1 MVKSVSKVVQEL
13 IDQDPPLQDAMRR
26 GYANYS
32 SVARMLSPKVSEVLG
47 RKVKLAGITTSVR
60 RARLGAQ
67 DGIFGV
73 NRVVAGSILNVR
85 TDVAKLSVQK
95 SERTLKA
102 LQGLLEKFWNDFLQ
116 ILVGST
122 SITIILDQRMVGSI
136 SPRFDQSE
144 VLDRKENLA
153 ALMIQSPGEIIDTPG
168 CISAF
173 YSALSRI
180 GVNIEETVSCFT
192 DTIVVIST
200 GDVAKALSCLTDL
213 ISTARST
220 PAREHRQPPRRK
232 KRDVRAAREEA
243 A

>member
-1 MVKSVSKVVQEL
+1 MVKPISRVVQDL

-32 SVARMLSPKVSEVLG
+32 SVARMLRPKVSEVLG
-47 RKVKLAGITTSVR
+47 RKVKLAGVTTSVR
-60 RARLGAQ
+60 RARLSAPGSA
-67 DGIFGV
+67 FGV
-73 NRVVAGSILNVR
+73 NRVVAGSIISVR
-85 TDVAKLSVQK
+85 TDVAKISVHK

-102 LQGLLEKFWNDFLQ
+102 LQALLERFWSEFLQ

-122 SITIILDQRMVGSI
+122 SITIILDQRMVGEI
-136 SPRFDQSE
+136 SKKFDPTE

-153 ALMIQSPGEIIDTPG
+153 ALMVQSPCEIIDTPG

-200 GDVAKALSCLTDL
+200 VDVARALTCLTDL
-213 ISTARST
+213 ISTARGSPARAT
-220 PAREHRQPPRRK
+220 PARPPK
-232 KRDVRAAREEA
+232 KRDIPAAREEPT
-243 A
+243 